1 MPTAW
6 KRRSGRFGRRLRRF
20 TRAKLWQGC
29 LCCVGLLGLSVF
41 LKEMIEMNTLE
52 SIKEWFKAAK
62 PNPTEKDKAT
72 QIGAYFEEVSEMM
85 WALHCNNIAN
95 KTHELSEEFY
105 ISGTIDEDILGNFII
120 LPEEW
125 EIDLLDSLCDQI
137 VTAIGVG
144 YMMGFDMVG
153 ALQEVNLSNW
163 SKFDENG
170 NPIFNENGKIVKGE
184 NYFKPDLAKFVRSN
198 NAPAAE

>member
-1 MPTAW
+1 MN
-6 KRRSGRFGRRLRRF
+6 
-20 TRAKLWQGC
+20 
-29 LCCVGLLGLSVF
+29 
-41 LKEMIEMNTLE
+41 IEKV
-52 SIKEWFKAAK
+52 IDWFKAAK

-72 QIGAYFEEVSEMM
+72 QIGAHFEEVSEMM
-85 WALHCNNIAN
+85 LALSCNSAQAEQI
-95 KTHELSEEFY
+95 SQEFY
-105 ISGTIDEDILGNFII
+105 VCDAIDKNSDGKDVE
-120 LPEEW
+120 LPENWQIE
-125 EIDLLDSLCDQI
+125 LLDALCDQI

-153 ALQEVNLSNW
+153 ALDEVNKSNW

>member
-1 MPTAW
+1 MN
-6 KRRSGRFGRRLRRF
+6 
-20 TRAKLWQGC
+20 
-29 LCCVGLLGLSVF
+29 
-41 LKEMIEMNTLE
+41 IEKV
-52 SIKEWFKAAK
+52 IDWFKAAK

-72 QIGAYFEEVSEMM
+72 QIGAHFEEVAEMM
-85 WALHCNNIAN
+85 AALSCNSVQVEQI
-95 KTHELSEEFY
+95 SQEFY
-105 ISGTIDEDILGNFII
+105 VCDAIDKNSDGKDVE
-120 LPEEW
+120 LPENW

-153 ALQEVNLSNW
+153 ALKEVNLSNW

-184 NYFKPDLAKFVRSN
+184 NYFKPDLAKFVRID

>member
-1 MPTAW
+1 M
-6 KRRSGRFGRRLRRF
+6 
-20 TRAKLWQGC
+20 Q
-29 LCCVGLLGLSVF
+29 
-41 LKEMIEMNTLE
+41 IEKIIN
-52 SIKEWFKAAK
+52 WFKAAK

-72 QIGAYFEEVSEMM
+72 QIGAHFEEVSEMM
-85 WALHCNNIAN
+85 QVLLCNSTQVHQI
-95 KTHELSEEFY
+95 SEEFY
-105 ISGTIDEDILGNFII
+105 TSSAINKDTDGKVMKM
-120 LPEEW
+120 PENW

-153 ALQEVNLSNW
+153 ALKEVNLSNW

-170 NPIFNENGKIVKGE
+170 NLIFNENGKIVKGE
-184 NYFKPDLAKFVRSN
+184 NYFKPNLAKFVRSN